1 LVTRVLG
8 HDDGPVPGPFDVVAP
23 TDAERARKLP
33 GDDLVHADVQMDR
46 AFDLPA
52 TPSDVWPWLVQLGK
66 GRAGWY
72 LPRSAERFV
81 PPSRRAVRR
90 LVPELQH
97 LRVGETI
104 PDWGGRRATLTLAA
118 MDRDR
123 YLLHT
128 SRRGTVD
135 VTWAVVLTP
144 AGRGGT
150 RVQSRV
156 RLGPVR
162 RRWLAEHA
170 GGPLDLVT
178 ILGLA
183 HGLRER
189 LEEQAG

>member
-1 LVTRVLG
+1 VS
-8 HDDGPVPGPFDVVAP
+8 GPFDVVAP
-23 TDAERARKLP
+23 TDAERARTLP
-33 GDDLVHADVQMDR
+33 GDDRVHADVQMDR

-52 TPSDVWPWLVQLGK
+52 KPSDVWPWLVQLGK